1 MLRYVGRDEYEFVN
15 ENNKT
20 IILTKND
27 IDTICDLA
35 MKDSNFE
42 IGKEMENLAEKS
54 LHWKELYDELKQ
66 DRNVLYNDIIS
77 LIQRHKIV
85 EEG

>member
-1 MLRYVGRDEYEFVN
+1 MLRYIGRDEYEFVN

-20 IILTKND
+20 IILTRND

-42 IGKEMENLAEKS
+42 IGKEMKNLAEKS
-54 LHWKELYDELKQ
+54 LHWQELYNELRK
-66 DRNVLYNDIIS
+66 DRDVLYKDILI
-77 LIQRHKIV
+77 LIQKHKI
-85 EEG
+85 EED

>member
-1 MLRYVGRDEYEFVN
+1 MLRYIGRDEYEFVN

-42 IGKEMENLAEKS
+42 IGKEMKNLAEKS
-54 LHWKELYDELKQ
+54 LHWQELYNELRK
-66 DRNVLYNDIIS
+66 DRDVLYKDILI
-77 LIQRHKIV
+77 LIQKHKI
-85 EEG
+85 EED